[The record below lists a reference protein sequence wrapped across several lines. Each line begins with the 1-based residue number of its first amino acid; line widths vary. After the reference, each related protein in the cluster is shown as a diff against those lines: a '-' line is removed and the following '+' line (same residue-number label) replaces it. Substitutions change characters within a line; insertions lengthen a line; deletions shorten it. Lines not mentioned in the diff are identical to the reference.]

1 MSNYNASF
9 LGQLAQGVWTYD
21 LNSNPNISPLSISG
35 YFVSSIGRFD
45 NLTSSC
51 FYAIGNSGNP
61 AILGIT
67 GDSAWNYD
75 IVDPTN
81 PSGNLLG
88 DPEANILRG
97 IYLLTYYE
105 GLIQAM
111 SGPGLFVGVGSF
123 GNSPTQSN
131 LPLVKLKEGDSEIT
145 WADASKLMAVYE
157 KVLDQ
162 KRKELN
168 YLVEAYNRNS
178 NGSEIPR
185 SLAFFNII
193 SPNAGAGWNA
203 YSN

>member
-9 LGQLAQGVWTYD
+9 LGQLAQGVWQYD

-35 YFVSSIGRFD
+35 YFVSNIGRFD

-61 AILGIT
+61 GINGLT
-67 GDSAWNYD
+67 GDSSWNYD
-75 IVDPTN
+75 VADVN
-81 PSGNLLG
+81 FPSGNLLG

-105 GLIQAM
+105 GLIASF

-123 GNSPTQSN
+123 GNLPAQGN
-131 LPLVKLKEGDSEIT
+131 LPLVSLKEGDSQIT
-145 WADASKLMAVYE
+145 WASVPAILEMYRKL
-157 KVLDQ
+157 LDD

-168 YLVEAYNRNS
+168 YLVEAYNIQS
-178 NGSEIPR
+178 QGSSVPR
-185 SLAFFNII
+185 TLAFFNRI
-193 SPNAGAGWNA
+193 SPNAGEGYNA